1 MMPMV
6 GVRVWLKALG
16 MHADEAGG
24 SSRTKKKK
32 KTKKGASVTSKR
44 GQECRERGERSR
56 TQ

>member
-24 SSRTKKKK
+24 SSRTKKKNK
-32 KTKKGASVTSKR
+32 
-44 GQECRERGERSR
+44 ERGKCDK
-56 TQ
+56 